1 MNTGIADFLIFFY
14 ITYTFE
20 FQNIYICKI
29 ITTIDFN
36 LHI

>member
-14 ITYTFE
+14 TIDTFE
-20 FQNIYICKI
+20 FQYIYICKI